1 MNAAD
6 MIEADVCVVG
16 AGPTG
21 LTLAMELATRGHR
34 VTILESR
41 RGDEF
46 SNPKASHISARSM
59 EIFRRLGMADDV
71 RQQGLPDDFPNDGVY
86 ATRYNGF
93 EITRFAMP
101 SRNQRFNDNGY
112 VDGNL
117 PSRERAARVSQMF
130 LAPVMA
136 EHVRRYPGIQVLEG
150 TRFDALDEDESGV
163 TVHARALSSG
173 EPFSVRCRYLV
184 GADGPASSVRKA
196 LGVRLEG
203 VDNLVQCRS
212 IMFRAPTLLHLSAY
226 PTAWMHW
233 FFVRGNWS
241 SLIAID
247 GRELWLIHHF
257 VPPGVNPESVDI
269 DRATRDVLGVGD
281 DFHYE
286 VVSQED
292 WTGRRLIAD
301 RFQRG
306 RCFMVGDAIHQWVPY
321 GGYGMNAGIADADNL
336 GWKLDAVLKGWAP
349 AALLDTYE
357 LERRPVD
364 LRMSEIIAELSRSL
378 NDDVDPALL
387 EEDSA
392 AGEAA
397 RHAFGQRVFADNIH
411 SMVPTGFNFG
421 YCYRD
426 SAIIASDGEEPPPLT
441 MGQYTPTTVPG
452 CRLPHFWLA
461 DGSSLYYALPD
472 GYTLLRLQPTL
483 DVAALTDAAQKSA
496 VPLQILDVNPGR
508 DFDPNVYRHP
518 LVLVRPD
525 QHVAWRGDE
534 IPANCGALIDTIRGA
549 IPQLH

>member
-1 MNAAD
+1 
-6 MIEADVCVVG
+6 MIETDVCIVG

-21 LTLAMELATRGHR
+21 LTLALELATRGHR

-41 RGDEF
+41 RGDQF

-71 RQQGLPDDFPNDGVY
+71 RKQGLPDDFPNDGVY

-93 EITRFAMP
+93 EIARFAMP
-101 SRNQRFNDNGY
+101 SRRQRFDDEGY
-112 VDGNL
+112 VDDNL

-136 EHVRRYPGIQVLEG
+136 DHARRFPGIQVLEG
-150 TRFDALDEDESGV
+150 TCFESLDEDETGV
-163 TVHARALSSG
+163 TVSAVATERNEALR
-173 EPFSVRCRYLV
+173 VRCRYLV

-203 VDNLVQCRS
+203 MDNLVQCRS
-212 IMFRAPTLLHLSAY
+212 IMFRAPQLLHLSAY

-257 VPPGVNPESVDI
+257 VPPGVNPESVNVDE
-269 DRATRDVLGVGD
+269 ATREVLGVGD
-281 DFHYE
+281 DFSYD
-286 VVSQED
+286 VVSRED
-292 WTGRRLIAD
+292 WTGRRLIAEH
-301 RFQRG
+301 FQRG

-349 AALLDTYE
+349 PELLDTYE

-364 LRMSEIIAELSRSL
+364 VCMSEIIAELSRTL

-387 EEDSA
+387 EQDSA
-392 AGEAA
+392 EGVAA
-397 RHAFGQRVFADNIH
+397 RRAFGEKIFADNIH

-421 YCYRD
+421 YCYEN
-426 SAIIASDGEEPPPLT
+426 SAIVAADGEQAPPLT
-441 MGQYTPTTVPG
+441 MGQYTATTVPG

-461 DGSSLYYALPD
+461 DGRSLYDALPD
-472 GYTLLRLQPTL
+472 GYTLLRFGGDIDVAPLEGAARAKGVPMSVL
-483 DVAALTDAAQKSA
+483 DV
-496 VPLQILDVNPGR
+496 VPGR
-508 DFDPNVYRHP
+508 DFDTAVYRQR
-518 LVLVRPD
+518 LILVRPD
-525 QHVAWRGDE
+525 QHIAWRGDR
-534 IPANCGALIDTIRGA
+534 IPANCDALIERIRGA
-549 IPQLH
+549 TSRLH